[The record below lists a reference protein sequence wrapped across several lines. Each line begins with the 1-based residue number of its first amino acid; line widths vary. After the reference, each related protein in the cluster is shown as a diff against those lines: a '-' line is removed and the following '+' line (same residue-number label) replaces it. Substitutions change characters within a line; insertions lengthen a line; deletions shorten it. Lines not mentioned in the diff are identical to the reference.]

1 MSIATPTQTKA
12 SEATG
17 TARSNVI
24 VSVNPATG
32 RELGSVNVAS
42 AEDVKAAMTRARQAQ
57 ESWYDLGLQRR
68 IAIMRDV
75 KNAMY
80 RNQKLIVDTLIA
92 ETGKPS
98 FEALIEY
105 WPTIEALAYCTRIA
119 RKTLATERR
128 LVVLIPHHVHRIEHR
143 PYGVILA
150 IAPWNFPLFLSL
162 PPIIEALIAGNSVVY
177 KPSEFATQTG
187 EAIAKVLWEGGVPR
201 DVFQIVHGAGDV
213 GATLIRERPDKI
225 VFTGSPATGRKIAAA
240 AGEQLIPLTLELG
253 GKDAAI
259 VLEDAD
265 LDRTAAGVTWAG
277 LLNAGQ
283 ACVSV
288 ERLYVRREVA
298 DQLVEK
304 MAEILNEHVRLGPGD
319 ANDTTMGAITTGA
332 QFKIINNHVREAV
345 ENGARIV
352 VGGRAVEDS
361 AGQFYLPTLMTNVTP
376 EMRIVREETFGPII
390 PIIPVDSDEE
400 ALRLA
405 NDTRYGLTGSV
416 WTRNKA
422 RGTALARRMKV
433 GHASVNDHVLS
444 TSAAPLPWGGIGDSG
459 YGRMGGPE
467 GLLEMTTPH
476 VIITHRFGVV
486 PREIFWYPYT
496 KLKHSL
502 VQRVV
507 NTLYAPT
514 WVQKLRAIFK
524 G

>member
-1 MSIATPTQTKA
+1 M
-12 SEATG
+12 
-17 TARSNVI
+17 I
-24 VSVNPATG
+24 VSTNPATG
-32 RELGSVNVAS
+32 REIGKVHLAS
-42 AEDVKAAMTRARQAQ
+42 TEEVKAAMSRARQAQ
-57 ESWYDLGLQRR
+57 GSWYELGLQRR
-68 IAIMRDV
+68 IAIMCDV

-80 RNQKLIVDTLIA
+80 RNQQLMVQTLID
-92 ETGKPS
+92 ETGKPA

-119 RKTLATERR
+119 RKTLAPERR
-128 LVVLIPHHVHRIEHR
+128 LVVIIPHHVHRIEHR

-213 GATLIRERPDKI
+213 GAALIREKPDKI
-225 VFTGSPATGRKIAAA
+225 IFTGSPATGRKIAAA
-240 AGEQLIPLTLELG
+240 AGEQLIPLALELG

-277 LLNAGQ
+277 MLNAGQ
-283 ACVSV
+283 ACVSI

-298 DQLVEK
+298 DQLVDK

-319 ANDTTMGAITTGA
+319 ASDATMGAITTDA
-332 QFKIINNHVREAV
+332 QFKIINNHIREAV
-345 ENGARIV
+345 EGGAKVV

-361 AGQFYLPTLMTNVTP
+361 AGKFYLPTLLTNVKP
-376 EMRIVREETFGPII
+376 DMKVLREETFGPVI
-390 PIIPVDSDEE
+390 PVISVDSDEE

-405 NDTRYGLTGSV
+405 NDSRYGLTGSV
-416 WTRNKA
+416 WTRDQA
-422 RGTALARRMKV
+422 RGLALARRMRV

-444 TSAAPLPWGGIGDSG
+444 TSASPLPWGGIGDSG
-459 YGRMGGPE
+459 YGRMSGPE

-476 VIITHRFGVV
+476 VITTQRFGPL
-486 PREIFWYPYT
+486 PRELFWYPYT
-496 KLKHSL
+496 KFKHKL
-502 VQRVV
+502 VQRLV
-507 NTLYAPT
+507 NVMYAPT
-514 WVQKLRAIFK
+514 LMDKLRAVLRR
-524 G
+524 